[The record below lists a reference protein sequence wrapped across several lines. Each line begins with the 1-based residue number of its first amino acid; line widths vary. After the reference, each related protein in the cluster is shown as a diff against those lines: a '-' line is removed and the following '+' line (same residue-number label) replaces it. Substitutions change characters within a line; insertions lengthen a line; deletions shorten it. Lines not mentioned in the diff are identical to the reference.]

1 MAAATVFS
9 AISLLFASTAIPPA
23 NNHACL
29 QSVGLDALFRAKTA
43 LNCVGGCPDGS
54 YKLHMNVPLDRMVL
68 GVLCDA
74 ADDAHT
80 NGQVTCRKVP
90 LNKCKIAGLTFEQ
103 SREMWKKRQ
112 EFMMPPPNNSGA
124 GTAALSRVMVVG
136 HEMQGGYRLRSQGMR
151 AKTGMDWCVS
161 GNGRA
166 AAADDDDDG
175 LLQEH
180 DSQRRSH
187 VLSTRSDRLT

>member
-1 MAAATVFS
+1 
-9 AISLLFASTAIPPA
+9 
-23 NNHACL
+23 
-29 QSVGLDALFRAKTA
+29 
-43 LNCVGGCPDGS
+43 
-54 YKLHMNVPLDRMVL
+54 MNVAMDRMVF

-80 NGQVTCRKVP
+80 NGQVTFRKFP
-90 LNKCKIAGLTFEQ
+90 LNKCKNAGLTFEQ

-112 EFMMPPPNNSGA
+112 EFMMPLPNNSGA
-124 GTAALSRVMVVG
+124 GTAALSCVMVIS
-136 HEMQGGYRLRSQGMR
+136 HELQGGCRLRSQGMR
-151 AKTGMDWCVS
+151 AKTEMDWCVS

-166 AAADDDDDG
+166 AAAAAAADDDNG
-175 LLQEH
+175 WLQEP